1 MLNKHLLCINEV
13 RRCALKQERSLLLD
27 DFPSPTWGSP
37 ELLRVFAKKHF
48 KDRSNAKHTHAALST
63 VFKCFKIVK

>member
-1 MLNKHLLCINEV
+1 M
-13 RRCALKQERSLLLD
+13 KQERSLLLD